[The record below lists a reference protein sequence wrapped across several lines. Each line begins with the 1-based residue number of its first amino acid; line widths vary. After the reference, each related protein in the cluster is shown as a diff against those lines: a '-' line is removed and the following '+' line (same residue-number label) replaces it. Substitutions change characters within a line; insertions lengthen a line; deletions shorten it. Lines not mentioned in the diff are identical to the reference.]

1 MPNRNHPPQGA
12 IIRVEPIRSQ
22 QAIAAIEALLESQP
36 RNRAIFCLGT
46 NTNLR
51 AIDMLKLTVGEVLG
65 LLPGDSLVV
74 REKKTKKLRRIV
86 MNRKVILTLETWL
99 AEHPDP
105 RPGAPLFQSR
115 GREAPLTVSS
125 LNNLV
130 KLWCR
135 QVGLRGNYGSHS
147 LRKTF
152 GYIHR
157 VVYGTDIPTLMV
169 MFNHSSQKQTLAYLG
184 IEEAEVRDA
193 YLKEI

>member
-1 MPNRNHPPQGA
+1 MPNRNHPPQGS

-22 QAIAAIEALLESQP
+22 QAIAAIEALLASQP

-65 LLPGDSLVV
+65 LLPGDLLVV
-74 REKKTKKLRRIV
+74 REKKTKKLRRLV
-86 MNRKVILTLETWL
+86 LNRKVILALGAWL
-99 AEHPDP
+99 DEHPDA
-105 RPGAPLFQSR
+105 RPEAPLFLSQ
-115 GREAPLTVSS
+115 GRSAPLTVPS

-152 GYIHR
+152 GYVHR
-157 VVYGTDIPTLMV
+157 VVHGTDIPTLMV